1 MLCLVRKLVVANF
14 LSGIELAS
22 VGTETALSLVN
33 DHRKSTLFLRPQITR
48 VTNSNHFVGA

>member
-1 MLCLVRKLVVANF
+1 VATF

-22 VGTETALSLVN
+22 VGTATALSLLN
-33 DHRKSTLFLRPQITR
+33 EHRKSTLFLRLQITR